1 MKGESDMIMRKKNK
15 TNAIKETISASSLIL
30 SKDTPF
36 AVKESYKAIRT
47 NILHILKDKDKKWFS
62 VTSPCPGTGKTTVA
76 VNLGITFAELG
87 RKTVVIDA
95 DMRKPMIARLF
106 SVHGKK
112 GLSEF
117 LNGDDDGAEVV
128 ETGHNNLYA
137 VTAGEIPDNP
147 SELLSSDRFAL
158 LLSKLSETF
167 DYIIVDTPPVGMVTD
182 AAVISA
188 AVSGTML
195 VIKQNYTDKER
206 FDATVQALKKVDA
219 NILGYVLNAVDEKK
233 YSYRYGRYSPYY
245 GGYYGGYY
253 GREKK
258 EAEKQKAMSK

>member
-1 MKGESDMIMRKKNK
+1 M
-15 TNAIKETISASSLIL
+15 IL

-36 AVKESYKAIRT
+36 EVKESYKAIRT

-87 RKTVVIDA
+87 KKTVVIDA
-95 DMRKPMIARLF
+95 DMRKPMLARLF
-106 SVHGKK
+106 SLRGSK

-117 LNGDDDGAEVV
+117 LKGDEDGARVI
-128 ETGHNNLYA
+128 ETEHNNLYV
-137 VTAGEIPDNP
+137 VTAGEIPENP
-147 SELLSSDRFAL
+147 SELLSSERFGM

-167 DYIIVDTPPVGMVTD
+167 EYIIVDTPPVGMVTD
-182 AAVISA
+182 AAVISSV
-188 AVSGTML
+188 VSGTLL
-195 VIKQNYTDKER
+195 VIRQNYTDRER
-206 FDATVQALKKVDA
+206 FDATVRALKKVDS

-245 GGYYGGYY
+245 RGYYGGYY
-253 GREKK
+253 GQGKEKSDK
-258 EAEKQKAMSK
+258 QTAMPAE

>member
-1 MKGESDMIMRKKNK
+1 M
-15 TNAIKETISASSLIL
+15 IL

-36 AVKESYKAIRT
+36 EVKESYKAIRT

-87 RKTVVIDA
+87 KKTVVIDA
-95 DMRKPMIARLF
+95 DMRKPMLARLF
-106 SVHGKK
+106 SLRGSK

-117 LNGDDDGAEVV
+117 LKGDEDRAKVI
-128 ETGHNNLYA
+128 ETEHNNLYV
-137 VTAGEIPDNP
+137 VTAGEIPENP
-147 SELLSSDRFAL
+147 SELLSSERFGM

-167 DYIIVDTPPVGMVTD
+167 EYIIVDTPPVGMVTD
-182 AAVISA
+182 AAVISSV
-188 AVSGTML
+188 VSGTLL
-195 VIKQNYTDKER
+195 VIRQNYTDRER
-206 FDATVQALKKVDA
+206 FDATVRALKKVDS

-245 GGYYGGYY
+245 RGYYGGYY
-253 GREKK
+253 GQGKEKSDK
-258 EAEKQKAMSK
+258 QTAVPAE

>member
-1 MKGESDMIMRKKNK
+1 M
-15 TNAIKETISASSLIL
+15 IL

-36 AVKESYKAIRT
+36 EVKESYKAIRT

-87 RKTVVIDA
+87 KKTVVIDA
-95 DMRKPMIARLF
+95 DMRKPMLARLF
-106 SVHGKK
+106 SLRGSK

-117 LNGDDDGAEVV
+117 LKGDEDGARVI
-128 ETGHNNLYA
+128 ETEHNNLYV
-137 VTAGEIPDNP
+137 VTAGEIPENP
-147 SELLSSDRFAL
+147 SELLSSERFGM

-167 DYIIVDTPPVGMVTD
+167 EYIIVDTPPVGMVTD
-182 AAVISA
+182 AAVISSV
-188 AVSGTML
+188 VSGTLL
-195 VIKQNYTDKER
+195 VIRQNYTDRER
-206 FDATVQALKKVDA
+206 FDATVQALKKVDS

-245 GGYYGGYY
+245 RGYYGGYY
-253 GREKK
+253 GQGKEKSDK
-258 EAEKQKAMSK
+258 QTAMPAE